1 VVADLDRSSADAVAA
16 EIRAAH
22 PGRAIGVEL
31 DVRDDESLPRLI
43 RQTVL
48 EFGGLDSLFYT
59 AGQAPRFA
67 GVTELR
73 RGDLQHQL
81 DVHYI
86 GAVLA
91 IGSAASVMQ
100 RQRLGGSIVA
110 SVSKA
115 AMAPGRDAAAYG
127 GSKAA
132 LLQALRVAAVELGND
147 GIRVNAINA
156 DQIETPLFLRFVK
169 ERAAMRGVSMEDQLE
184 AYRRRNVMG
193 VSLIPA
199 ETVADLA
206 ALLASERFRYTT
218 GDIITIDGGLPEA
231 FPR

>member
-1 VVADLDRSSADAVAA
+1 
-16 EIRAAH
+16 
-22 PGRAIGVEL
+22 L
-31 DVRDDESLPRLI
+31 DVRDDESVARLI
-43 RQTVL
+43 RSTVL
-48 EFGGLDSLFYT
+48 EYGGLDSLFYT
-59 AGQAPRFA
+59 AGRAPRFA
-67 GVTELR
+67 PVTELR
-73 RGDLQHQL
+73 REDLQHQL

-86 GAVLA
+86 GAVMA
-91 IGSAASVMQ
+91 MGAAAAVMRRQGS
-100 RQRLGGSIVA
+100 GGSIVV

-132 LLQALRVAAVELGND
+132 ALQAMRVAAVELGSD

-156 DQIETPLFLRFVK
+156 DQIETPLFLRFVE
-169 ERAAMRGVSMEDQLE
+169 ERAAMRGVSVAEQLE
-184 AYRRRNVMG
+184 TYRKRNVMG

-218 GDIITIDGGLPEA
+218 GDILTVDGGLPEA